1 MSTRSLPGLLN
12 FATSLGRV
20 DDIQNQGP
28 HLALTG
34 LIEVADVS
42 GLGSRRSGT
51 DLADAIR
58 VRARCAA
65 RAREWLVHAVA
76 HLTFRLQS
84 FPSFSPLF
92 LFFII
97 LPPARE
103 KSLEG
108 LLDGAGGSFSG
119 SFSAFP
125 HSRASLLVQASRLFH
140 DHSSGF

>member
-65 RAREWLVHAVA
+65 RPRVNGLCVCLA
-76 HLTFRLQS
+76 HLCRVRQS

-103 KSLEG
+103 KSRL
-108 LLDGAGGSFSG
+108 
-119 SFSAFP
+119 
-125 HSRASLLVQASRLFH
+125 QASQPTGPAE
-140 DHSSGF
+140 HSKCGKGNP

>member
-1 MSTRSLPGLLN
+1 MSRELN
-12 FATSLGRV
+12 FATSVSSLGRV

-65 RAREWLVHAVA
+65 RPRVNGLCVCLA
-76 HLTFRLQS
+76 HLCRVRSVLS
-84 FPSFSPLF
+84 PLSPLF
-92 LFFII
+92 FSFLLFFHQHGKKATSDFWTV
-97 LPPARE
+97 LVD
-103 KSLEG
+103 LLVG
-108 LLDGAGGSFSG
+108 LLVP
-119 SFSAFP
+119 FP
-125 HSRASLLVQASRLFH
+125 TVARVF
-140 DHSSGF
+140 